1 MTIKR
6 KYKLVK
12 LRSETVEQLKRLR
25 NQTGRAS
32 IDDLIIS
39 MIHLVD
45 LKRVEMMNSGWQ
57 TYTKNNIIGG

>member
-57 TYTKNNIIGG
+57 T